1 MKIIS
6 LAKILKQSLKSTGMA
21 LLLAIGVMNA
31 TAATVPPKITA
42 KLDSAAM
49 MMGNISYLHLQVVE
63 NEGDHG
69 KFPMMDSIVDQA
81 VIPLLND
88 TIELRAA
95 YSSDTI
101 KLGSGRRQIDF
112 HFPMQVFD
120 PGLYSLDP
128 FKYVVNG
135 DTAVSNSVSIKITA
149 PNVTAND
156 SISPDAGPL
165 DPYYNSKFQKF
176 TDKIPDFIYDFWW
189 VILLAILLLAAIIV
203 LGIYFLKHREKFIL
217 LKPKPQ
223 PSPYEVA
230 ISGLRK
236 LREDQLWEHGDERL
250 YFTRLT
256 EIIRE
261 YLKGRFSINAMEMT
275 SSEIMKELRSN
286 SETQLKKGYVEEIL
300 KMADFVKFAKLRPLP
315 DDNIQAFENALKF
328 VEETKPVAPA
338 EDEKTDS
345 KDSVEILITPNH
357 DS

>member
-1 MKIIS
+1 MKLIS
-6 LAKILKQSLKSTGMA
+6 LANILKHSLKSSGIA
-21 LLLAIGVMNA
+21 LLLAFTAVGA
-31 TAATVPPKITA
+31 TAANLPPKITA
-42 KLDSAAM
+42 KLDSASM

-63 NEGDHG
+63 NEGDNG
-69 KFPMMDSIVDQA
+69 QFPMMKDVMDQP

-88 TIELRAA
+88 SIELRTAC
-95 YSSDTI
+95 SVDTI
-101 KLGSGRRQIDF
+101 KLGSGRRQINF
-112 HFPMQVFD
+112 HFPLQAFD
-120 PGLYSLDP
+120 PGLFTLEP

-135 DTAVSNSVSIKITA
+135 DTAVSNTVSIKITA

-165 DPYYNSKFQKF
+165 DPYYNSKFQKY

-189 VILLAILLLAAIIV
+189 VILLTILLLAAIIV
-203 LGIYFLKHREKFIL
+203 LGIYFLKHRDKFIL

-275 SSEIMKELRSN
+275 SSEIMHELRGN
-286 SETQLKKGYVEEIL
+286 AEAKLKKGYVEEIL
-300 KMADFVKFAKLRPLP
+300 KMADFVKFAKLRTLP

-328 VEETKPVAPA
+328 VEETKPLPPV
-338 EDEKTDS
+338 EDDKEDS